1 MRVMRRFLL
10 TFSCLA
16 GVLLTTDRCIARA
29 QEANGTA
36 ATGDSEVTWDQVRA
50 VFQKRCFACHRGEQ
64 ARGSL
69 DLSSVA
75 AIRAGGSTGAAVIS
89 GKPEESL
96 IYVLPAHLETPR
108 MPPSGNKLPQREL
121 DLIHAWISG
130 GLSEKTAAIP
140 AKTATATTAVRAPAK
155 RPTAATNAKLSTL
168 TPDMVLQQS
177 IREPVTAPAATRPV
191 RQQIRPVAAL
201 ATSPTSSLVAVP
213 DSQRVLVYD
222 WTDLSVRQ
230 ILEFPGD
237 VFALRFSRDG
247 RILIAGGGVG
257 GQSGHVMGWE
267 LTTGEKLFSVGSEP
281 DVVLAA
287 DISPDGRLIALGGP
301 SRLVRVFDSVSGQ
314 LVGEQ
319 RKHTDWILELQFSRD
334 GLLLASGDRFGTVL
348 VSEASSAAEFAVLRG
363 HSGPI
368 SGLHWSA
375 ESDRLI
381 TGGHDGTVRSWDLH
395 RGTAVSRFSAGA
407 PVLTLD
413 HDPAGTLLLG
423 LKSAQVVLT
432 SPDGSRL
439 RNWALPDEAS
449 QLVLTQDGSHVVVAD
464 ATGNVQLFR
473 TADGQVV
480 GEFIPPVTEVR

>member
-1 MRVMRRFLL
+1 M
-10 TFSCLA
+10 
-16 GVLLTTDRCIARA
+16 
-29 QEANGTA
+29 
-36 ATGDSEVTWDQVRA
+36 
-50 VFQKRCFACHRGEQ
+50 
-64 ARGSL
+64 
-69 DLSSVA
+69 
-75 AIRAGGSTGAAVIS
+75 
-89 GKPEESL
+89 
-96 IYVLPAHLETPR
+96 
-108 MPPSGNKLPQREL
+108 
-121 DLIHAWISG
+121 
-130 GLSEKTAAIP
+130 
-140 AKTATATTAVRAPAK
+140 
-155 RPTAATNAKLSTL
+155 
-168 TPDMVLQQS
+168 
-177 IREPVTAPAATRPV
+177 
-191 RQQIRPVAAL
+191 
-201 ATSPTSSLVAVP
+201 
-213 DSQRVLVYD
+213 LVYD

-281 DVVLAA
+281 NVVLAA

-319 RKHTDWILELQFSRD
+319 KKHTDWILELQFSRD
-334 GLLLASGDRFGTVL
+334 GLLLASADRFGTVL

-381 TGGHDGTVRSWDLH
+381 TGGHDGTVRTWDLH

-432 SPDGSRL
+432 GPDGSRL

-449 QLVLTQDGSHVVVAD
+449 QLVLTQDGSHVLVAD

-473 TADGQVV
+473 TADGQLV